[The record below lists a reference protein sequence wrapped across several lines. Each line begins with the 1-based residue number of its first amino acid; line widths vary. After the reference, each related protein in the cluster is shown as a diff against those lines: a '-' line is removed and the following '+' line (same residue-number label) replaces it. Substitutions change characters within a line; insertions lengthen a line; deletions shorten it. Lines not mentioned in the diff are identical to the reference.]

1 LDQPRAQ
8 LKPLQIQTTA
18 TENGIYVVTAVGS
31 SSTEDSDTAL
41 FSVEADGESLREA
54 SSGMRQEDESAALQ
68 ARAEARAL
76 LYKASEFDLEEALA
90 PLYAY
95 ALDSGLHEQLDSEA
109 FFTIIHKPFE
119 GTAEI

>member
-1 LDQPRAQ
+1 MN
-8 LKPLQIQTTA
+8 PLL
-18 TENGIYVVTAVGS
+18 V
-31 SSTEDSDTAL
+31 
-41 FSVEADGESLREA
+41 
-54 SSGMRQEDESAALQ
+54 LQ

-109 FFTIIHKPFE
+109 IFAIIHKPFE